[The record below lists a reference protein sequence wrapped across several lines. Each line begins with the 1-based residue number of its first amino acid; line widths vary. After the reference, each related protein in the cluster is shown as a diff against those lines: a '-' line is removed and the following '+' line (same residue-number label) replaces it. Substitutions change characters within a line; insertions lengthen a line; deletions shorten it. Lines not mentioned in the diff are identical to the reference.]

1 LFISTLISD
10 NSRNT
15 IIYFFLLPNLIK
27 PVVATEFFKLEDDKS
42 NQINKLSWSKDPVIL
57 KPKPIRFF
65 KNKEKNDF
73 SENKNQEKDNVA
85 DISKELQIAYENKND
100 ELVIQSDS
108 QSEINNT
115 LYAEGNVFVS
125 YKGKFLKADNLVYD
139 KIRKKI
145 SANGNISLI
154 LGEQIFKIS
163 KLDYNFITKKGSLL
177 DVQGSIN
184 TSNLIKD
191 LYANFSISDLDRLE
205 DLLEI
210 NRKKVLNTPGK
221 VQNWIFY
228 TDEISIDGDKWTT
241 QKAVFTNDLLDLKQ
255 VKMRINRLEALAG
268 KDQLKFKSSL
278 NYFILDEKV
287 ALPFWFGNRTFSK
300 GEEDFKFRST
310 WSLGY
315 DKLDK
320 DGYFIGRKLKPINI
334 SNDFVLDLEPQ
345 FLIQRS
351 FKGHTKSF
359 IKKGNSI
366 TSERVKRDTS
376 FEDYFALNSQLNGK
390 IENWELGI
398 EKELNTFD
406 LESFP
411 DAIRIRGNLSKEID
425 FLNSKWN
432 KSFYG
437 VYRDR
442 VWNGSIGEAEI
453 YEGLGSK
460 LEKRNSWEVNGINKT
475 EVFSL
480 GIANLKGEALSNK
493 DLVSSLKSNF
503 YYSLD
508 QDIPIFGEK
517 LSSKLI
523 DNSFEYIP
531 KPIDKGLKLKT
542 KISFLY
548 SLYEYG
554 NYQSYLGFGAGPE
567 FTHGDLK
574 KKFFDYTKI
583 SLLPIY
589 KIKTGESIF
598 KFDQISEKFTLD
610 IDFDQ
615 QLYGPLIL
623 NSSTR
628 LNLDSDSKDYG
639 EFINS
644 KISLNWKKR
653 SYEFGIFYQPHNEA
667 GGISFNLFGFK

>member
-1 LFISTLISD
+1 MGIT
-10 NSRNT
+10 RKT
-15 IIYFFLLPNLIK
+15 IIYFFLIANVTKSGL
-27 PVVATEFFKLEDDKS
+27 AAEFTKFEDDKIDKV
-42 NQINKLSWSKDPVIL
+42 NQPSWSKEPPTPQ
-57 KPKPIRFF
+57 KSPIKFF
-65 KNKEKNDF
+65 RNKIENQTK
-73 SENKNQEKDNVA
+73 ENKTQAEDNSKG
-85 DISKELQIAYENKND
+85 ISSSFLMANENDKD
-100 ELVIQSDS
+100 ELVIQSES
-108 QSEINNT
+108 QSEIDNILN
-115 LYAEGNVFVS
+115 AQGNVIVS
-125 YKGKFLKADNLVYD
+125 YKGRFLQADSLIYD
-139 KIRKKI
+139 KVKKKI
-145 SANGNISLI
+145 SAKGNISLI
-154 LGEQIFKIS
+154 VGDQIFKMS
-163 KLDYNFITKKGSLL
+163 KLDYDFISKKGSLL
-177 DVQGSIN
+177 DVKGSIN
-184 TSNLIKD
+184 TSNLLKD
-191 LYANFSISDLDRLE
+191 LYANFNDSDLE
-205 DLLEI
+205 KIEKLLAT
-210 NRKKVLNTPGK
+210 NRKEVQNTPGK

-228 TDEISIDGDKWTT
+228 TDEISIDGDKWKS
-241 QKAVFTNDLLDLKQ
+241 QKAVFTNDLLELKQ
-255 VKMRINRLEALAG
+255 VKMRINKLEAVSG
-268 KDQLKFKSSL
+268 EDQIKFKSSL

-287 ALPFWFGNRTFSK
+287 ALPFWFGNRTFSQ

-310 WSLGY
+310 WGLGY

-320 DGYFIGRKLKPINI
+320 DGYFIGRKLKPLSI
-334 SNDFVLDLEPQ
+334 SDNFVLDLEPQ
-345 FLIQRS
+345 FLIQRLS
-351 FKGHTKSF
+351 KGNTKSF
-359 IKKGNSI
+359 IKKGDSI
-366 TSERVKRDTS
+366 TSERVKKDTS
-376 FEDYFALNSQLNGK
+376 FEDYFALKSQLNGK

-398 EKELNTFD
+398 EKKINTFD
-406 LESFP
+406 LERLP
-411 DAIRIRGNLSKEID
+411 DALRIRGNLSKEID

-453 YEGLGSK
+453 YEGFGSK
-460 LEKRNSWEVNGINKT
+460 LEKRNSWEVNGVSKT

-480 GIANLKGEALSNK
+480 GIANLKGEALNNK

-508 QDIPIFGEK
+508 QDVPIFGGK

-548 SLYEYG
+548 SLYEYE
-554 NYQSYLGFGAGPE
+554 NYQTYLGFGAGPE
-567 FTHGDLK
+567 LTHGDLK

-589 KIKTGESIF
+589 KIKSGDSVF

-623 NSSTR
+623 NSSAR
-628 LNLDSDSKDYG
+628 LNLDTDSNDYG

-644 KISLNWKKR
+644 KFSLNWKKR

-667 GGISFNLFGFK
+667 GGISFKLFGFR